1 LVGKA
6 NKEGKQQ
13 KKLDVKKLQPQQ
25 EANHKRIAC
34 LNIKTGTNKRHM
46 KQERKSKKNP
56 HMKTITTSN
65 EGK

>member
-13 KKLDVKKLQPQQ
+13 KKLDVKKLQPQ

-46 KQERKSKKNP
+46 KQKRKSKKNP
-56 HMKTITTSN
+56 HVKTITTNN